1 MLMRIWLLEVIDVYF
16 SLKFQVE
23 SISGISNKSMD
34 NPQDWP
40 LIERSASSYTD
51 DEEEKTD
58 AGVLEY
64 ENIVD
69 RNTKQNGG

>member
-1 MLMRIWLLEVIDVYF
+1 
-16 SLKFQVE
+16 
-23 SISGISNKSMD
+23 MD

-58 AGVLEY
+58 ANVLEY
-64 ENIVD
+64 ENIVE
-69 RNTKQNGG
+69 RNTIKGEENYNVCISNLLHRANTKSNLLPTI

>member
-1 MLMRIWLLEVIDVYF
+1 MFISVSSF
-16 SLKFQVE
+16 KLKVSPGF
-23 SISGISNKSMD
+23 SNKSMD

-58 AGVLEY
+58 GVGDY
-64 ENIVD
+64 EKIVCGITGD
-69 RNTKQNGG
+69 HNP